1 MGGAEVRVDELV
13 ELASKWATACK
24 LTGNEDCTSER
35 LARGVLDLLGEAQP
49 CGWDEP
55 TVDRGLSPVGILLP
69 YQWGALVLSPIAA
82 ITPEDARHMA
92 RLLLRAADLA
102 DASAAEGTGE

>member
-49 CGWDEP
+49 CHIDEP
-55 TVDRGLSPVGILLP
+55 EISQHLKYGDGDRGVYIPDDWRGRVS
-69 YQWGALVLSPIAA
+69 
-82 ITPEDARHMA
+82 PEDAEHMA
-92 RLLLRAADLA
+92 RMLLRAAAKARA
-102 DASAAEGTGE
+102 DAASAARKGE